1 MNEKYTNNEILENPK
16 NRSENNIIIIGTKY
30 DKVLLERYI
39 PPNRAIAVNGVKFGG
54 WGISLENAAISINKP
69 INIWFLFFS
78 TIDIHYIFKLIWKA
92 IF

>member
-54 WGISLENAAISINKP
+54 WGISLENAATSINMA

-78 TIDIHYIFKLIWKA
+78 TIDIHYIFKLIW
-92 IF
+92 